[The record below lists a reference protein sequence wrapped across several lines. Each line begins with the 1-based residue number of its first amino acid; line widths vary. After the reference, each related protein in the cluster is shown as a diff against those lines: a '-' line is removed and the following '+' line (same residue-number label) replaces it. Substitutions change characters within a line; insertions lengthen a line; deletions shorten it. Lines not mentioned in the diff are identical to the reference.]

1 MYKCKKVQSFKLES
15 TFLNNSPK
23 IDWCLKK
30 ITTEN
35 CSPSYAF
42 CADLLQSYVHM
53 SVRAAAKI
61 IEQAEH
67 IDELQSQLTAERTR
81 HAGLKRS
88 LATLFDAIREFDA
101 DMAMVID
108 RGMELWHAKTELERA
123 VQERD
128 REIER
133 LKAENVPERNKRQKV
148 KQERDV

>member
-1 MYKCKKVQSFKLES
+1 
-15 TFLNNSPK
+15 
-23 IDWCLKK
+23 
-30 ITTEN
+30 
-35 CSPSYAF
+35 
-42 CADLLQSYVHM
+42 M

-67 IDELQSQLTAERTR
+67 IEELKSQLTAERTR

-108 RGMELWHAKTELERA
+108 RCMELWHAKTELERA

-133 LKAENVPERNKRQKV
+133 LRAESQPGSKRRKVKAETGL
-148 KQERDV
+148 